1 MKGGGSGG
9 SRCAC
14 GSVDMVLW
22 RCRLAMSTLGDLWI
36 CKALVKANSKQR
48 NKRRG
53 TREERV
59 NNEREKDEKRDGK
72 WEMREGAE
80 NG

>member
-1 MKGGGSGG
+1 M
-9 SRCAC
+9 
-14 GSVDMVLW
+14 
-22 RCRLAMSTLGDLWI
+22 
-36 CKALVKANSKQR
+36 KANSKQR

-59 NNEREKDEKRDGK
+59 NNEREKDEKRVGK